1 MKFSHSIQFN
11 AVPEWSSK
19 YIAYT
24 TLKKLIYSLQRDS
37 LRRNYTHVDADEN
50 ADLEENAHLV
60 GEHYSSTAHLDDNDS
75 NPVRVFEAALNAELK
90 KIDSFY
96 KQQEQFLFRSIDDLV
111 YDIEVFE
118 QEIAENLE
126 HVGNKKFKPRH
137 DRIRRFSTTSNDNY
151 ITNTTDPDTEFTQGE
166 GDDDLDDDEGVDI
179 HEENYIE
186 ELERDRVL
194 GSQQP
199 RGRQVKRA
207 ASTPV
212 VPQGGS
218 TNDGGELHRTKSIDD
233 YLRSPKSQQLWNELT
248 NMTTTD
254 NRLPP
259 QLLLLTESRIILRKR
274 TIGLYTTLS
283 ELKSYIELNQTG
295 FKKALK
301 KFDKSLNTNI
311 KESYLES
318 LPENSYIFKK
328 STMQKVN
335 ERLESL
341 IKLYALICNHGD
353 DLETARQEL
362 SIHLR
367 EHVVWERNTVWRDM
381 IGLER
386 KTYAANSKLLDRAE
400 GATSDKETDLKASGG
415 SLSSFNI
422 SIGNPV
428 LVKLVIIATITI
440 ILLNISPFDDVAQ
453 KNCFAMLVCASLL
466 WATEAIPLFV
476 TSLLIPLLIV
486 FLNVI
491 KNDDGSIMDSVDAS
505 KFILS
510 TMWNSVILLLLGG
523 FTLAAAL
530 SKYHIAKL
538 MSTWILSKAGT
549 NPSVVLLT
557 IMGVAL
563 IASAFLL
570 NVAAPVMCL
579 SLITPL
585 TRTLPKGSQF
595 INALILGIAL
605 ASNVGGMA
613 SPIASPQNII
623 AIGAIEPQPSW
634 GQWFVISIPVCVLTL
649 LLIWMF
655 LLITFNCNSKNTHLV
670 PIRMIDDKFTGIQW
684 YILGVSLGTILLWC
698 FASKL
703 TGIFG
708 EMGIISLI
716 PIILFFGSG
725 LLTTEDFNNYPWNI
739 VVLAMGGTAL
749 GKAVASSG
757 LLNTIAVEIQK
768 QVEDFSLFGVTLT
781 FGLLILIMATFVSH
795 TVAALIIIPLVQEIG
810 NNMPEPHPRLLI
822 MASALL
828 CSAAMGLPTS
838 GFPNVTAICMTDEFG
853 KPYLTVSTFITRGV
867 PSSLI
872 AYGIIVTIGYAT
884 MKIINF

>member
-37 LRRNYTHVDADEN
+37 LRRNHLHGDADDT

-60 GEHYSSTAHLDDNDS
+60 GEHYSSTAQLDNEDS
-75 NPVRVFEAALNAELK
+75 NPVRVFEAALNSELK

-96 KQQEQFLFRSIDDLV
+96 KQQEQFLFKSIDDLV

-126 HVGNKKFKPRH
+126 HAGNKKFRSRH
-137 DRIRRFSTTSNDNY
+137 DKGRRFSATSNDNY

-166 GDDDLDDDEGVDI
+166 GDDDDDDDEGADLQ
-179 HEENYIE
+179 EENYIE
-186 ELERDRVL
+186 ELERDRIL
-194 GSQQP
+194 SSQT
-199 RGRQVKRA
+199 RGRQIKRA
-207 ASTPV
+207 GSTPII
-212 VPQGGS
+212 PHGGS
-218 TNDGGELHRTKSIDD
+218 NGHELQRTKSIDD
-233 YLRSPKSQQLWNELT
+233 HLKSPKSQQLWNELT
-248 NMTTTD
+248 NVTSTD

-328 STMQKVN
+328 TTIQKVN

-353 DLETARQEL
+353 DLESARQEL

-386 KTYAANSKLLDRAE
+386 KTYAANSKLVDRAE
-400 GATSDKETDLKASGG
+400 GAVSDKETDLKASGG

-422 SIGNPV
+422 SIRNPV
-428 LVKLVIIATITI
+428 LVKLVVIAAIAI
-440 ILLNISPFDDVAQ
+440 ILLNVSPFEDVAQ

-649 LLIWMF
+649 LLIWIF

-684 YILGVSLGTILLWC
+684 YILAVSLGTILLWC

-716 PIILFFGSG
+716 PMILFFGSG

-757 LLNTIAVEIQK
+757 LLNTIAVEIQN